1 METERNEIPAIVN
14 DWLNIGGRSYTITA
28 AQQKRRQRGKS
39 IYERDRQVDEYKVN
53 KGEWV

>member
-1 METERNEIPAIVN
+1 METKRNDVPAIVK
-14 DWLNIGGRSYTITA
+14 DWMNIGGRSYTLTA